1 MKIGFTGTRE
11 GMSIEQRK
19 AVKMLLNKLETLYD
33 ITELHHGDCVGADT
47 DMHDIMV
54 SSGRDVKIKIHPPL
68 NDTQRA
74 YCKGDTYFKKKEF
87 LERDR
92 YIVEKSNVMIAT
104 PSSKTEIKR
113 GSGTWYTIRYAK
125 KQKVKL
131 YIVYPSGEIE
141 EF

>member
-11 GMSIEQRK
+11 GMSREQQK
-19 AVKMLLNKLETLYD
+19 AVKRLLKKIENLYD
-33 ITELHHGDCVGADT
+33 ITELHHGDCIGADT

-54 SSGRDVKIKIHPPL
+54 CSGRDVKIKIHPPI
-68 NDTQRA
+68 NEKQRA
-74 YCKGDTYFKKKEF
+74 FCKGDAYFKKKEF

-92 YIVEKSNVMIAT
+92 YIVEKADAMIAT
-104 PSSKTEIKR
+104 PNQRNEIKR
-113 GSGTWYTIRYAK
+113 GSGTWYTIRQAK

-131 YIVYPSGEIE
+131 YIIYPEGDIE